1 IQEAC
6 THLPSCEDIGRVKL
20 PAWIRL
26 YTGKQLEIELRPAN
40 DKALYPIASYAMVIQ
55 CGACMITPRQL
66 RARLAEATAAG
77 VPLSNYGLAIA
88 WMNGIFDRVVSPFVK
103 L

>member
-1 IQEAC
+1 
-6 THLPSCEDIGRVKL
+6 
-20 PAWIRL
+20 
-26 YTGKQLEIELRPAN
+26 
-40 DKALYPIASYAMVIQ
+40 M
-55 CGACMITPRQL
+55 
-66 RARLAEATAAG
+66 AAG